1 MALSRGGYPAQQR
14 IAIPVL
20 LAPIQP
26 GQQTKH
32 PETQLKATRHTRS
45 SGPVLRAELGRR
57 KHKRVVSARLA
68 LILFL

>member
-32 PETQLKATRHTRS
+32 PETQLKATRHTIQRS
-45 SGPVLRAELGRR
+45 GAESRVGRR
-57 KHKRVVSARLA
+57 EHMRVVSARLA